1 MEHAVANS
9 YDAIHNNLTVLC
21 KKSKI
26 VSFGSS
32 IMEILLCF
40 YKWKIISLVTSS
52 LSLSLNDK
60 TKSLFTP

>member
-1 MEHAVANS
+1 MEHTVAKS
-9 YDAIHNNLTVLC
+9 YDSIHNNLTVLC

-52 LSLSLNDK
+52 TIIIFK
-60 TKSLFTP
+60 W

>member
-1 MEHAVANS
+1 MEHAVAKS